1 MSWSGQLQGLRAIA
15 TGTRLWPIAKLIV
28 LFLVR
33 PILFSF
39 LKSKAVKLLV
49 LDLLQA
55 YAKSTDNTIDDQV
68 CEYVSKNLFPQD
80 RVEK

>member
-1 MSWSGQLQGLRAIA
+1 M
-15 TGTRLWPIAKLIV
+15 
-28 LFLVR
+28 LFLIR

-39 LKSKAVKLLV
+39 LKSKAVKVLV
-49 LDLLQA
+49 VDLLQA

-68 CEYVSKNLFPQD
+68 CEYVSRNLFPES

>member
-1 MSWSGQLQGLRAIA
+1 M
-15 TGTRLWPIAKLIV
+15 

-39 LKSKAVKLLV
+39 LKSKAVKVLV

-55 YAKSTDNTIDDQV
+55 YVKTTDNTIDDQV
-68 CEYVSKNLFPQD
+68 CEYVSKNLFPEA

>member
-1 MSWSGQLQGLRAIA
+1 
-15 TGTRLWPIAKLIV
+15 V

-39 LKSKAVKLLV
+39 LKSKAVKILV
-49 LDLLQA
+49 LDLLEA

-68 CEYVSKNLFPQD
+68 CEYVSKNLFPQG

>member
-1 MSWSGQLQGLRAIA
+1 M
-15 TGTRLWPIAKLIV
+15 

-39 LKSKAVKLLV
+39 LKSKAVKILV

-68 CEYVSKNLFPQD
+68 CEYVSRNLFPQD